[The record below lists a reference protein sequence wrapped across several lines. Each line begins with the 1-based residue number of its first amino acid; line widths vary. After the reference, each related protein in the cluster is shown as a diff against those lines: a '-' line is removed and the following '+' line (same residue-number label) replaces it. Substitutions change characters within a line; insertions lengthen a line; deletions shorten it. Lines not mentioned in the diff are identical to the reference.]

1 MKVLLLEDVRSQ
13 GKKGEII
20 EASDGYARNFL
31 IPRKL
36 AVEANAQIL
45 TEYKN
50 KKASEAHKKAEEK
63 KAAEAAAA
71 SINGKSIVYK
81 ATGGADGRLYAAVT
95 AADISKKL
103 KETFGIDVDK
113 RKIVLDNAIKAY
125 GSYTLD
131 VKLHAEITGKLS
143 VVVAAKE

>member
-103 KETFGIDVDK
+103 KETFDIDVDK
-113 RKIVLDNAIKAY
+113 RKLVLNDNIKNVGEY
-125 GSYTLD
+125 NVT
-131 VKLHAEITGKLS
+131 VKLYPEIS
-143 VVVAAKE
+143 AKIKVIVEN

>member
-1 MKVLLLEDVRSQ
+1 MKVLLLEDVRAQ

-71 SINGKSIVYK
+71 LLNGKSIEYQ

-95 AADISKKL
+95 AADISAKI
-103 KETFGIDVDK
+103 KETYGVDIDK
-113 RKIVLDNAIKAY
+113 RKLVINDNIKNVGTY
-125 GSYTLD
+125 NIT
-131 VKLHAEITGKLS
+131 VKIYPEIS
-143 VVVAAKE
+143 AKMTVTVKN

>member
-1 MKVLLLEDVRSQ
+1 MKVLLLEDVRAQ

-71 SINGKSIVYK
+71 LLNGKGIEYQ

-95 AADISKKL
+95 AADISAKI
-103 KETFGIDVDK
+103 KETYGVDIDK
-113 RKIVLDNAIKAY
+113 RKLVINDNIKNVGTY
-125 GSYTLD
+125 NIT
-131 VKLHAEITGKLS
+131 VKIYPEIS
-143 VVVAAKE
+143 AKMTVTVKN

>member
-71 SINGKSIVYK
+71 SIDGKSIVYR

-113 RKIVLDNAIKAY
+113 RKLVLNDNIKNVGEY
-125 GSYTLD
+125 NVT
-131 VKLHAEITGKLS
+131 VKLYPEIS
-143 VVVAAKE
+143 AKIKVIVEN

>member
-50 KKASEAHKKAEEK
+50 KMASEAHKKAEEK

-113 RKIVLDNAIKAY
+113 RKLVLNDNIKNVGEY
-125 GSYTLD
+125 NVT
-131 VKLHAEITGKLS
+131 VKLYPEIS
-143 VVVAAKE
+143 AKIKVIVEN

>member
-1 MKVLLLEDVRSQ
+1 MKVLLLEDVRAQ
-13 GKKGEII
+13 GKKGDII

-71 SINGKSIVYK
+71 LLNGKSIEYK

-95 AADISKKL
+95 TADISAKI
-103 KETFGIDVDK
+103 KETYGIDIDK
-113 RKIVLDNAIKAY
+113 RKLVINDNIKNVGTY
-125 GSYTLD
+125 NIT
-131 VKLHAEITGKLS
+131 VKIYPEIS
-143 VVVAAKE
+143 AKMTVNVKN

>member
-113 RKIVLDNAIKAY
+113 RKLVLNDNIKNVGEY
-125 GSYTLD
+125 NVT
-131 VKLHAEITGKLS
+131 VKLYPEIS
-143 VVVAAKE
+143 AKIKVIVEN

>member
-81 ATGGADGRLYAAVT
+81 ATGGADGRIYAAVT

-113 RKIVLDNAIKAY
+113 RKLVLNDNIKNVGEY
-125 GSYTLD
+125 NVT
-131 VKLHAEITGKLS
+131 VKLYPEIS
-143 VVVAAKE
+143 AKIKVIVEN

>member
-113 RKIVLDNAIKAY
+113 RKLVLNDNIKNVGEY
-125 GSYTLD
+125 NVT
-131 VKLHAEITGKLS
+131 VKLYPKIS
-143 VVVAAKE
+143 AKIKVIVEN

>member
-95 AADISKKL
+95 AVDISKKL

-113 RKIVLDNAIKAY
+113 RKLVLNDNIKNVGEY
-125 GSYTLD
+125 NVT
-131 VKLHAEITGKLS
+131 VKLYPEIS
-143 VVVAAKE
+143 AKIKVIVEN

>member
-1 MKVLLLEDVRSQ
+1 MKVLLLEDVRAQ

-71 SINGKSIVYK
+71 LLNGKSIEYQ

-95 AADISKKL
+95 AADISAKIKD
-103 KETFGIDVDK
+103 TYGVDIDK
-113 RKIVLDNAIKAY
+113 RKLVINDNIKNVGTY
-125 GSYTLD
+125 NIT
-131 VKLHAEITGKLS
+131 VKIYPEIS
-143 VVVAAKE
+143 AKMTVTVKN

>member
-71 SINGKSIVYK
+71 LLNGKAIEYQ

-95 AADISKKL
+95 AADISAKI
-103 KETFGIDVDK
+103 KETYGVDIDK
-113 RKIVLDNAIKAY
+113 RKLVINDNIKNVGTY
-125 GSYTLD
+125 NIT
-131 VKLHAEITGKLS
+131 VKIYPEIS
-143 VVVAAKE
+143 AKMTVNVKN

>member
-13 GKKGEII
+13 GKKGDII
-20 EASDGYARNFL
+20 EASDGYARNYL

-36 AVEANAQIL
+36 GVEANAQIL

-71 SINGKSIVYK
+71 LLNGKSIEYQ

-95 AADISKKL
+95 AADISTKI
-103 KETFGIDVDK
+103 KEAYGISVDK
-113 RKIVLDNAIKAY
+113 RKLVVSDNIKNAGTY
-125 GSYTLD
+125 NIT
-131 VKLHAEITGKLS
+131 VKLYPEISAKMT
-143 VVVAAKE
+143 VVVKN

>member
-1 MKVLLLEDVRSQ
+1 MKVLLLEDVRAQ

-71 SINGKSIVYK
+71 LLNGKSIEYQ

-95 AADISKKL
+95 AADISAKI
-103 KETFGIDVDK
+103 KETYGVDIDK
-113 RKIVLDNAIKAY
+113 RKLVISDNIKNVGTY
-125 GSYTLD
+125 SIT
-131 VKLHAEITGKLS
+131 VKVYPEIS
-143 VVVAAKE
+143 AKMTVTVKN

>member
-1 MKVLLLEDVRSQ
+1 MKVLLLEDVRAQ

-31 IPRKL
+31 IPPKL

-71 SINGKSIVYK
+71 LLNGKSIEYQ

-95 AADISKKL
+95 AADISAKI
-103 KETFGIDVDK
+103 KETYGVDIDK
-113 RKIVLDNAIKAY
+113 RKLVINDNIKNVGTY
-125 GSYTLD
+125 NIT
-131 VKLHAEITGKLS
+131 VKIYPEIS
-143 VVVAAKE
+143 AKMTVTVKN

>member
-103 KETFGIDVDK
+103 KETFGVDVDK
-113 RKIVLDNAIKAY
+113 RKLVLNDNIKNVGEY
-125 GSYTLD
+125 NVT
-131 VKLHAEITGKLS
+131 VKLYPEIS
-143 VVVAAKE
+143 AKIKVIVEN

>member
-20 EASDGYARNFL
+20 EASDGYARNYL

-63 KAAEAAAA
+63 KAAQAAAA
-71 SINGKSIVYK
+71 SLDGKSIVYR

-103 KETFGIDVDK
+103 KETFGVDVDK
-113 RKIVLDNAIKAY
+113 RKLVLNDNIKNVGEY
-125 GSYTLD
+125 NVT
-131 VKLHAEITGKLS
+131 VKLYPEIS
-143 VVVAAKE
+143 AKIKVIVEN

>member
-63 KAAEAAAA
+63 KAAQAAAA
-71 SINGKSIVYK
+71 AIDGKSIVYR

-113 RKIVLDNAIKAY
+113 RKLALNDNIKNVGEY
-125 GSYTLD
+125 NVT
-131 VKLHAEITGKLS
+131 VKLYPEIS
-143 VVVAAKE
+143 AKIKVIVEN

>member
-20 EASDGYARNFL
+20 EASDGYARNYL

-63 KAAEAAAA
+63 KAAQAAAA
-71 SINGKSIVYK
+71 AIDGKSIVYR
-81 ATGGADGRLYAAVT
+81 ATGGTDGRLYAAVT

-103 KETFGIDVDK
+103 KEAFGIDVDK
-113 RKIVLDNAIKAY
+113 RKLVLNDNIKNAGEY
-125 GSYTLD
+125 NVT
-131 VKLHAEITGKLS
+131 VKLYPEIS
-143 VVVAAKE
+143 AKIKVIVEN

>member
-103 KETFGIDVDK
+103 KEAFGIDIDK
-113 RKIVLDNAIKAY
+113 RKLVLNDNIKNVGEY
-125 GSYTLD
+125 NVT
-131 VKLHAEITGKLS
+131 VKLYPEIS
-143 VVVAAKE
+143 AKIKVIVEN

>member
-50 KKASEAHKKAEEK
+50 KKASEAHKRAEEK

-113 RKIVLDNAIKAY
+113 RKLVLNDNIKNVGEY
-125 GSYTLD
+125 NVT
-131 VKLHAEITGKLS
+131 VKLYPEIS
-143 VVVAAKE
+143 AKIKVIVEN

>member
-1 MKVLLLEDVRSQ
+1 
-13 GKKGEII
+13 
-20 EASDGYARNFL
+20 
-31 IPRKL
+31 RKL

-113 RKIVLDNAIKAY
+113 RKLVLNDNIKNVGEY
-125 GSYTLD
+125 NVT
-131 VKLHAEITGKLS
+131 VKLYPEIS
-143 VVVAAKE
+143 AKIKVIVEN

>member
-36 AVEANAQIL
+36 AVEATPQIL

-50 KKASEAHKKAEEK
+50 RKASEAHKKAEDK
-63 KAAEAAAA
+63 KAAQEAAAK
-71 SINGKSIVYK
+71 IDGKSIVYK

-95 AADISKKL
+95 ASDLSEKIN
-103 KETFGIDVDK
+103 ETFGINVDK
-113 RKIVLDNAIKAY
+113 RKLVLNDNIKNVGEY
-125 GSYTLD
+125 NVT
-131 VKLHAEITGKLS
+131 VKLYPEISAKLK
-143 VVVAAKE
+143 VIVQN

>member
-1 MKVLLLEDVRSQ
+1 MKVLLLEDVRAQ
-13 GKKGEII
+13 GKIGEII

-71 SINGKSIVYK
+71 LLNGKSIEYQ

-95 AADISKKL
+95 AADISAKI
-103 KETFGIDVDK
+103 KETYGVDIDK
-113 RKIVLDNAIKAY
+113 RKLVINDNIKNVGTY
-125 GSYTLD
+125 NIT
-131 VKLHAEITGKLS
+131 VKIYPEIS
-143 VVVAAKE
+143 AKMTVTVKN

>member
-63 KAAEAAAA
+63 KSAQEAAAA
-71 SINGKSIVYK
+71 IDGKSLVYK

-95 AADISKKL
+95 AADISAKI
-103 KETFGIDVDK
+103 KEAFSLDVDK
-113 RKIVLDNAIKAY
+113 RKLVLNDNIKTV
-125 GSYTLD
+125 GEYTVT
-131 VKLHAEITGKLS
+131 VKLYPEIS
-143 VVVAAKE
+143 AKVKVIVEN

>member
-20 EASDGYARNFL
+20 EISDGYARNYL

-63 KAAEAAAA
+63 KAALAAAA
-71 SINGKSIVYK
+71 SVDGKSIVYR

-103 KETFGIDVDK
+103 KETFGVDVDK
-113 RKIVLDNAIKAY
+113 RKLVLNDNIKNVGEY
-125 GSYTLD
+125 NVT
-131 VKLHAEITGKLS
+131 VKLYPEIS
-143 VVVAAKE
+143 AKIKVIVEN

>member
-20 EASDGYARNFL
+20 EVSDGYARNFL

-36 AVEANAQIL
+36 GVEANAQIL
-45 TEYKN
+45 TEFKN

-63 KAAEAAAA
+63 KAAIAAAA
-71 SINGKSIVYK
+71 SIDGKSITYR

-95 AADISKKL
+95 AADISAKI
-103 KETFGIDVDK
+103 KETFGIEVDK
-113 RKIVLDNAIKAY
+113 RKLVLNDNIKNVGEY
-125 GSYTLD
+125 NVT
-131 VKLHAEITGKLS
+131 VKLYPEIS
-143 VVVAAKE
+143 AKIKVLVQN

>member
-1 MKVLLLEDVRSQ
+1 MKVLLLDDVRSQ

-113 RKIVLDNAIKAY
+113 RKLVLNDNIKNVGEY
-125 GSYTLD
+125 NVT
-131 VKLHAEITGKLS
+131 VKLYPEIS
-143 VVVAAKE
+143 AKIKVIVEN